1 MKGKKLLATVALSAI
16 LFTGCGIKSAQTI
29 IKVNGQKITQAQFD
43 DSFNKQTNNGMI
55 AQLGINLKDGK
66 NNFLYFL
73 IKERV
78 VNELIVKSLLE
89 QEMERRDIKVSK
101 DDVDAAIKEIVDKV
115 GSKEQ
120 LEQILK
126 QNGISAGDF
135 RKDLTQEVKM
145 KKLAKELG
153 NSDVSDAEAKKYYNE
168 NIKKF
173 KYPEK
178 VRAAHILIAVNPQEI
193 EEIIVSDKANKTLT
207 KEQLEAKVTEEINAK
222 KAKAEKVLAEVQKDP
237 SQFAK
242 IAKENSD
249 DTTTAVKGGE
259 LGFFSAQ
266 EMVPEFS
273 KAAFAM
279 KPNTVSSIV
288 QTQFGYHIIMVTDR
302 MAAGQEPFEKVKND
316 IKGYLQNQKQL
327 QYIDN
332 LVESLKKNAN
342 IEYVNKEFDP
352 ANIQKDVQAE
362 IKDSGEKAKQLK
374 ENAAKKNS
382 AKETEKK

>member
-29 IKVNGQKITQAQFD
+29 IKVNDKKITQAQFD
-43 DSFNKQTNNGMI
+43 ESFNKQTNNGMI
-55 AQLGINLKDGK
+55 AQLGINVKDGK

-78 VNELIVKSLLE
+78 VNELIVRALLE
-89 QEMERRDIKVSK
+89 QEMARRDIKVSK
-101 DDVDAAIKEIVDKV
+101 DDIDNAVKEIVDKV

-168 NIKKF
+168 NIKRF

-178 VRAAHILIAVNPQEI
+178 VRAAHNLISVNPQEI
-193 EEIIVSDKANKTLT
+193 EEIITSNKENAGLS
-207 KEQLEAKVTEEINAK
+207 KEEIKKKVDAEIAAK
-222 KAKAEKVLAEVQKDP
+222 KAKAEKVLAEVKKDP

-242 IAKENSD
+242 VAKENSD

-279 KPNTVSSIV
+279 KPNTVSGIV

-327 QYIDN
+327 QLIDN
-332 LVESLKKNAN
+332 LVESLKKNAK
-342 IEYVNKEFDP
+342 IEYVNSEFDP
-352 ANIQKDVQAE
+352 AAIRKEVQSE
-362 IKDSGEKAKQLK
+362 IRESGERAKQVK
-374 ENAAKKNS
+374 ENAAKKS
-382 AKETEKK
+382 DKK

>member
-66 NNFLYFL
+66 NNFLYYL

-89 QEMERRDIKVSK
+89 QEIERRDIKVTK

-207 KEQLEAKVTEEINAK
+207 KAQIEAKVTEEINAK

-279 KPNTVSSIV
+279 KPNTVSGIV

-327 QYIDN
+327 QLIDN
-332 LVESLKKNAN
+332 LVESLKKNAT

-362 IKDSGEKAKQLK
+362 IRDSGEKAKQVK
-374 ENAAKKNS
+374 EAKEAKEAAKK
-382 AKETEKK
+382 

>member
-29 IKVNGQKITQAQFD
+29 IKVNDKKITQAQFD
-43 DSFNKQTNNGMI
+43 ESFNKQTNNGMI
-55 AQLGINLKDGK
+55 AQLGINVKDGK

-78 VNELIVKSLLE
+78 VNELIVRALLE
-89 QEMERRDIKVSK
+89 QEMARRDIKVSK
-101 DDVDAAIKEIVDKV
+101 DDIDNAVKEIVDKV

-168 NIKKF
+168 NIKRF

-178 VRAAHILIAVNPQEI
+178 VRAAHILISVNPQEI
-193 EEIIVSDKANKTLT
+193 EEIITSNKENAGLS
-207 KEQLEAKVTEEINAK
+207 KEEIKKKVDAEIAAK
-222 KAKAEKVLAEVQKDP
+222 KAKAEKVLAEVKKDP

-242 IAKENSD
+242 VAKENSD

-279 KPNTVSSIV
+279 KPNTVSGIV

-302 MAAGQEPFEKVKND
+302 LAAGQEPFEKVKND

-327 QYIDN
+327 QLIDN
-332 LVESLKKNAN
+332 LVESLKKNAK
-342 IEYVNKEFDP
+342 IEYVNSEFDP
-352 ANIQKDVQAE
+352 AAIRKEVQSE
-362 IKDSGEKAKQLK
+362 IRESGERAKQVK
-374 ENAAKKNS
+374 ENAAKKS
-382 AKETEKK
+382 DKK

>member
-1 MKGKKLLATVALSAI
+1 MKGKKLLATIALSAI

-29 IKVNGQKITQAQFD
+29 IKVNDKKITQAQFD
-43 DSFNKQTNNGMI
+43 ENFNKQTNNGMI

-66 NNFLYFL
+66 NNFLYYL

-78 VNELIVKSLLE
+78 VSELIVKELIN
-89 QEMERRDIKVSK
+89 QEIDRRDIKVTK
-101 DDVDAAIKEIVDKV
+101 DDVDNAIKEIVDKV

-126 QNGISAGDF
+126 QNGISASDF

-193 EEIIVSDKANKTLT
+193 EEIITSNKENAGLS
-207 KEQLEAKVTEEINAK
+207 KEEISKKVNEEIASK
-222 KAKAEKVLAEVQKDP
+222 KAKAEKVLAEVKKDP

-242 IAKENSD
+242 VAKENSD

-273 KAAFAM
+273 KAAFSM
-279 KPNTVSSIV
+279 KPNTISGIV

-316 IKGYLQNQKQL
+316 IKGY
-327 QYIDN
+327 
-332 LVESLKKNAN
+332 
-342 IEYVNKEFDP
+342 
-352 ANIQKDVQAE
+352 
-362 IKDSGEKAKQLK
+362 
-374 ENAAKKNS
+374 
-382 AKETEKK
+382 

>member
-29 IKVNGQKITQAQFD
+29 IKVNDKKITQAQFD
-43 DSFNKQTNNGMI
+43 ESFNKQTNNGMI
-55 AQLGINLKDGK
+55 AQLGINVKDGK

-78 VNELIVKSLLE
+78 VNELIVRALLE
-89 QEMERRDIKVSK
+89 QEMARRDIKVSK
-101 DDVDAAIKEIVDKV
+101 DDIDNAVKEIVDKV

-168 NIKKF
+168 NIKRF

-178 VRAAHILIAVNPQEI
+178 VRAAHILISVNPQEI
-193 EEIIVSDKANKTLT
+193 EEIITSNKENAGLS
-207 KEQLEAKVTEEINAK
+207 KEEIKKKVDAEIAAK
-222 KAKAEKVLAEVQKDP
+222 KAKAEKVLAEVKKDP

-242 IAKENSD
+242 VAKENSD

-279 KPNTVSSIV
+279 KPNTVSGIV

-327 QYIDN
+327 QLIDN
-332 LVESLKKNAN
+332 LVESLKKNAK
-342 IEYVNKEFDP
+342 IEYVNSEFDP
-352 ANIQKDVQAE
+352 AAIRKEVQSE
-362 IKDSGEKAKQLK
+362 IRESGERAKQVK
-374 ENAAKKNS
+374 ENAAKKS
-382 AKETEKK
+382 DKK

>member
-29 IKVNGQKITQAQFD
+29 IKVNDKKITQAQFD
-43 DSFNKQTNNGMI
+43 ESFNKQTNNGMI
-55 AQLGINLKDGK
+55 AQLGINVKDGK

-78 VNELIVKSLLE
+78 VNELIVRALLE
-89 QEMERRDIKVSK
+89 QEMARRDIKVSK
-101 DDVDAAIKEIVDKV
+101 DDIDNAVKEIVDKV

-168 NIKKF
+168 NIKRF

-178 VRAAHILIAVNPQEI
+178 VRAAHILISVNPQEI
-193 EEIIVSDKANKTLT
+193 EEIITSNKENAGLS
-207 KEQLEAKVTEEINAK
+207 KEEIKKKVDAEIAAK
-222 KAKAEKVLAEVQKDP
+222 KAKAEKVLAEVKKDP

-242 IAKENSD
+242 VAKENSD

-279 KPNTVSSIV
+279 KPNTVSGIV

-327 QYIDN
+327 QLIDN
-332 LVESLKKNAN
+332 LVESLKKNAK
-342 IEYVNKEFDP
+342 IEYVNSEFDP
-352 ANIQKDVQAE
+352 AAIRKEVQSE
-362 IKDSGEKAKQLK
+362 IKESGERAKQVK
-374 ENAAKKNS
+374 ENAAKKS
-382 AKETEKK
+382 DKK

>member
-29 IKVNGQKITQAQFD
+29 IKVNDKKITQAQFD
-43 DSFNKQTNNGMI
+43 ESFNKQTNNGMI
-55 AQLGINLKDGK
+55 AQLGINVKDGK

-78 VNELIVKSLLE
+78 VNELIVRALLE
-89 QEMERRDIKVSK
+89 QEMARRDIKVSK
-101 DDVDAAIKEIVDKV
+101 DDIDNAVKEIVDKV

-168 NIKKF
+168 NIKRF

-178 VRAAHILIAVNPQEI
+178 VRAAHILISVNPQEI
-193 EEIIVSDKANKTLT
+193 EEIITSNKENAGLS
-207 KEQLEAKVTEEINAK
+207 KEEIKKKVDAEIAAK
-222 KAKAEKVLAEVQKDP
+222 KAKAEKVLAEVKKDP

-242 IAKENSD
+242 VAKENSD

-279 KPNTVSSIV
+279 KPNTVSGIV

-302 MAAGQEPFEKVKND
+302 MAAGQQPFEKVKND
-316 IKGYLQNQKQL
+316 IKGFLETQKQL
-327 QYIDN
+327 QAIDK
-332 LVESLKKNAN
+332 LVESLKKNAT
-342 IEYVNKEFDP
+342 IEYVNKEYDP
-352 ANIQKDVQAE
+352 KVIQQSLQTE
-362 IKDSGEKAKQLK
+362 IKQSGEKAKEIK
-374 ENAAKKNS
+374 DSAAKKEE
-382 AKETEKK
+382 AKK

>member
-29 IKVNGQKITQAQFD
+29 IKVNGQKISQAQFD

-55 AQLGINLKDGK
+55 AQLGIDLKDGK

-89 QEMERRDIKVSK
+89 QEMERRDIKVTK
-101 DDVDAAIKEIVDKV
+101 DDVDNAIKEIVDKV

-178 VRAAHILIAVNPQEI
+178 VRAAHILISVNPQEI
-193 EEIIVSDKANKTLT
+193 EEIIVSDKANKALT
-207 KEQLEAKVTEEINAK
+207 KEQIEAKVNDEINAK
-222 KAKAEKVLAEVQKDP
+222 KAKAEKVLAEVKKDP

-273 KAAFAM
+273 KAAFSM
-279 KPNTVSSIV
+279 KPNTVSGIV

-374 ENAAKKNS
+374 EGAAKKNA